1 MDTTN
6 SNAASGTDP
15 EEGYVDQDSEPT
27 MKAPEEGRP
36 DGLEALKG
44 DDLEAAKEHEGREEE
59 NVGAELLDSVS
70 GGDDMD
76 AENGHSAAEDIDDP
90 ASMRSGLSGKPGG
103 GEPEGSTAP

>member
-27 MKAPEEGRP
+27 MKDPEEGRP

-76 AENGHSAAEDIDDP
+76 AENGHSAAEDIDDA